1 MSFLQIR
8 FVDFADVI
16 IVASILYY
24 LIRLIRGT
32 RATPMLLGLLFI
44 LLTSVISSWLGLE
57 ALKWLVSSIKT
68 IWLVAFV
75 IVFQPEIRK
84 ILLSLGTNRL
94 IRLFTKYEKVS
105 LIDEIV
111 KGVTQLADRGLGGLL
126 CLERETG
133 LKEYIE
139 PGTRLDAR
147 ITTDLISTIFTP
159 GSALHDGAIIIRR
172 DRIVSAGSI
181 LPVSKN
187 PEIPPEL
194 GMRHRA
200 AVGITEETDAICIVV
215 SEETKRI
222 SLAME
227 GRLISDLK
235 PSNLTLALEAALAQS
250 SFIGETQ
257 AG

>member
-1 MSFLQIR
+1 VTFLEIR
-8 FVDFADVI
+8 FVD
-16 IVASILYY
+16 IVDIVLVTLILYY
-24 LIRLIRGT
+24 LVKLVRGT
-32 RATPMLLGLLFI
+32 RATPMLVGLLFI
-44 LLTSVISSWLGLE
+44 LLTSVIASWLGLE
-57 ALKWLVSSIKT
+57 ALKWLASSIKT

-75 IVFQPEIRK
+75 IIFQPEIRK

-94 IRLFTKYEKVS
+94 VRLLTKYEKVS
-105 LIDEIV
+105 PIDEIV
-111 KGVTQLADRGLGGLL
+111 KSAARLADRGLGGLL

-139 PGTRLDAR
+139 TGTRLDAK

-159 GSALHDGAIIIRR
+159 DSALHDGAIIIRGNK
-172 DRIVSAGSI
+172 IVSAGSI
-181 LPVSKN
+181 LPISKN

-215 SEETKRI
+215 SEESRKV

-227 GRLISDLK
+227 GRLINDVNPLYLK
-235 PSNLTLALEAALAQS
+235 ITLESAVAR
-250 SFIGETQ
+250 
-257 AG
+257 

>member
-1 MSFLQIR
+1 MTFLEIR
-8 FVDFADVI
+8 FVD
-16 IVASILYY
+16 IVDIVLVTLILYY
-24 LIRLIRGT
+24 LVKLVRGT
-32 RATPMLLGLLFI
+32 RATPMLVGLLFI
-44 LLTSVISSWLGLE
+44 LLTSVIASWLGLE
-57 ALKWLVSSIKT
+57 ALKWLASSIKT

-75 IVFQPEIRK
+75 IIFQPEIRK

-94 IRLFTKYEKVS
+94 VRLLTKYEKVS
-105 LIDEIV
+105 PIDEIV
-111 KGVTQLADRGLGGLL
+111 KSAARLADRGLGGLL

-139 PGTRLDAR
+139 TGTRLDAK

-159 GSALHDGAIIIRR
+159 DSALHDGAIIIRGNK
-172 DRIVSAGSI
+172 IVSAGSI
-181 LPVSKN
+181 LPISKN

-215 SEETKRI
+215 SEESRKV

-227 GRLISDLK
+227 GRLINDVNPLYLK
-235 PSNLTLALEAALAQS
+235 ITLESAVAR
-250 SFIGETQ
+250 
-257 AG
+257 

>member
-8 FVDFADVI
+8 FVDFIDI
-16 IVASILYY
+16 IVVTLIFYY
-24 LIRLIRGT
+24 LVKLIRGT
-32 RATPMLLGLLFI
+32 RATPMLIGLLFI
-44 LLTSVISSWLGLE
+44 LLTSLIASWLGLD

-75 IVFQPEIRK
+75 IIFQPEIRK

-94 IRLFTKYEKVS
+94 VRLLTKYEKVS
-105 LIDEIV
+105 PIDEVV
-111 KGVTQLADRGLGGLL
+111 KGVTRLAERGLGGLL

-139 PGTRLDAR
+139 TGTRLDAK

-159 GSALHDGAIIIRR
+159 DSALHDGAIIIRENK
-172 DRIVSAGSI
+172 IVSAGSI
-181 LPVSKN
+181 LPISKN

-200 AVGITEETDAICIVV
+200 AVGITEETDAICIAV
-215 SEETKRI
+215 SEETKRV

-227 GRLISDLK
+227 GRLIDDLDPFHLK
-235 PSNLTLALEAALAQS
+235 VTLEAALAR
-250 SFIGETQ
+250 
-257 AG
+257 

>member
-1 MSFLQIR
+1 MSFLEIR
-8 FVDFADVI
+8 FVDVVD
-16 IVASILYY
+16 IVLVTLILYY
-24 LIRLIRGT
+24 LVKLVRGT
-32 RATPMLLGLLFI
+32 RATPMLIGLLFI
-44 LLTSVISSWLGLE
+44 LLTSVIASWLGLE

-75 IVFQPEIRK
+75 IIFQPEIRK

-94 IRLFTKYEKVS
+94 VRLLTKYEKVS
-105 LIDEIV
+105 PVDEVV
-111 KGVTQLADRGLGGLL
+111 KSAARLADRGLGGLL

-139 PGTRLDAR
+139 TGTRLDAK

-159 GSALHDGAIIIRR
+159 DSALHDGAIIIRGSK
-172 DRIVSAGSI
+172 IVSAGSI
-181 LPVSKN
+181 LPISKN

-215 SEETKRI
+215 SEETRKV

-227 GRLISDLK
+227 GRLINDVNPLYLK
-235 PSNLTLALEAALAQS
+235 ITL
-250 SFIGETQ
+250 ET
-257 AG
+257 AISR

>member
-8 FVDFADVI
+8 FIDFADII
-16 IVASILYY
+16 IVTLIFYY
-24 LIRLIRGT
+24 LVKLIRGT
-32 RATPMLLGLLFI
+32 RATPMLIGLLFI
-44 LLTSVISSWLGLE
+44 LLTSVIASWLGLE

-75 IVFQPEIRK
+75 IIFQPEIRK

-94 IRLFTKYEKVS
+94 IRLLTKYEKVS
-105 LIDEIV
+105 PIDEIV
-111 KGVTQLADRGLGGLL
+111 KGVTRLAERGLGGLL

-139 PGTRLDAR
+139 TGTRLDAK

-159 GSALHDGAIIIRR
+159 DSALHDGAIIIRGSK
-172 DRIVSAGSI
+172 IVSAGSI
-181 LPVSKN
+181 LPISKN
-187 PEIPPEL
+187 PKIPPEL

-200 AVGITEETDAICIVV
+200 AVGITEETDAVCIAV
-215 SEETKRI
+215 SEETKKV

-227 GRLISDLK
+227 GSLISDLNPLYLK
-235 PSNLTLALEAALAQS
+235 VTLQTALAR
-250 SFIGETQ
+250 
-257 AG
+257 

>member
-8 FVDFADVI
+8 FVDFVDI
-16 IVASILYY
+16 ILVTLIFYY
-24 LIRLIRGT
+24 LIKLIRGT
-32 RATPMLLGLLFI
+32 RATPMLIGLLFI
-44 LLTSVISSWLGLE
+44 LLTSVIASWLGLE

-75 IVFQPEIRK
+75 IIFHPEIRK

-94 IRLFTKYEKVS
+94 VRLLTKYEKVS
-105 LIDEIV
+105 PVDEIV
-111 KGVTQLADRGLGGLL
+111 KGVNRLSERGLGGLL

-139 PGTRLDAR
+139 TGTRLDAR

-159 GSALHDGAIIIRR
+159 DSALHDGAIIIRGEK
-172 DRIVSAGSI
+172 IVSAGSI
-181 LPVSKN
+181 LPISKN

-215 SEETKRI
+215 SEETKKI

-227 GRLISDLK
+227 GRLISDLDYSYLK
-235 PSNLTLALEAALAQS
+235 ETL
-250 SFIGETQ
+250 ET
-257 AG
+257 AIAK